1 MYWIVFAAF
10 SAIETFTDIFVAFW
24 FPFYY
29 EVKILLLI
37 WLISP
42 VSRGSLGSSIIYRK
56 FVHPNLM
63 KKEDEIDRWMQRMRI
78 QGYDSVTFY
87 GTRAFSYV
95 SNLVMQTAIR
105 APTYMA
111 QVLAEDDRTRMT
123 ANALELATDQ
133 PVDVADTVD
142 GVVIEEMMD
151 VADEPPAPTPGPSS
165 SPKKTDQR
173 KVKNTSIYNFEFSSD
188 EEPDVTTHE
197 ETKEES
203 EVEAVAPP
211 VVKKRGRPKKTN
223 TTTVRKSSRKRNPS
237 KN

>member
-1 MYWIVFAAF
+1 MRR
-10 SAIETFTDIFVAFW
+10 

-105 APTYMA
+105 
-111 QVLAEDDRTRMT
+111 
-123 ANALELATDQ
+123 
-133 PVDVADTVD
+133 
-142 GVVIEEMMD
+142 
-151 VADEPPAPTPGPSS
+151 
-165 SPKKTDQR
+165 
-173 KVKNTSIYNFEFSSD
+173 
-188 EEPDVTTHE
+188 
-197 ETKEES
+197 
-203 EVEAVAPP
+203 
-211 VVKKRGRPKKTN
+211 VKKHCTFGM
-223 TTTVRKSSRKRNPS
+223 VCLQLFPS
-237 KN
+237 HHPLKGLW